1 MRHHHDKE
9 EEGGDVCRVR
19 PVPIAASADSR
30 TRRVVVAFLGAAL
43 ISLACVTGTRSDA
56 SRSALE
62 FELTEKLA
70 AAGSQARTNGQEVD
84 LSLLPADEQRKALG
98 VKYRAQ
104 KNPHERGLVR
114 TYDKMLSNGP
124 FAPPT
129 AKLVREANGEASKG
143 VTMGGKLG
151 SVHLMRSAGQIL
163 ASQLQK
169 EAAKHHP
176 ASSAAAASTGGGASA
191 EKDASDESSLA
202 REEGKLKAQMRAL
215 EEKAGS
221 EELSGADVA

>member
-1 MRHHHDKE
+1 
-9 EEGGDVCRVR
+9 
-19 PVPIAASADSR
+19 
-30 TRRVVVAFLGAAL
+30 
-43 ISLACVTGTRSDA
+43 
-56 SRSALE
+56 
-62 FELTEKLA
+62 
-70 AAGSQARTNGQEVD
+70 
-84 LSLLPADEQRKALG
+84 
-98 VKYRAQ
+98 
-104 KNPHERGLVR
+104 
-114 TYDKMLSNGP
+114 
-124 FAPPT
+124 
-129 AKLVREANGEASKG
+129 
-143 VTMGGKLG
+143 MGGKLG

-215 EEKAGS
+215 EEKVPSSCACMRAGGAGANIACCAQAGS

>member
-30 TRRVVVAFLGAAL
+30 TRYSLHAQCSWHSFDPASFTALPPQCLTAPVFERAQMRVVVAFLGAAL

-104 KNPHERGLVR
+104 KNPHERGLV
-114 TYDKMLSNGP
+114 SS
-124 FAPPT
+124 PP
-129 AKLVREANGEASKG
+129 ANYC
-143 VTMGGKLG
+143 V
-151 SVHLMRSAGQIL
+151 
-163 ASQLQK
+163 
-169 EAAKHHP
+169 
-176 ASSAAAASTGGGASA
+176 
-191 EKDASDESSLA
+191 A
-202 REEGKLKAQMRAL
+202 RCV
-215 EEKAGS
+215 
-221 EELSGADVA
+221 ELT